1 MKQIILASAS
11 PRRSELLKQLGLDF
25 DIIPSCGEETITK
38 TDPEEVVKELAVQ
51 KASEVRDH
59 ILRKAFGK
67 EGAELS
73 KESEALFPTLK
84 IIGADTVVV
93 YNGEIFGKPA
103 DKEDAKRMLTIL
115 QGKTH
120 QVYTGVCVITLNEK
134 GTQWKESGNCQ
145 QCKRESFDE
154 TVRKKIRGI
163 KEETN
168 RKTDIVTVF
177 AEKTD
182 VTMYPLAEREILEYI
197 ETKEPMDKAGAYA
210 IQGISARFIKSI
222 CGDYN
227 NVVGLPIARLW
238 RECFRP

>member
-25 DIIPSCGEETITK
+25 DIIPSCGEEIVTK

-59 ILRKAFGK
+59 ILRRTYGQA
-67 EGAELS
+67 GAELS
-73 KESEALFPTLK
+73 KESGAQFPTLR

-103 DKEDAKRMLTIL
+103 DEADAKRMLTIL

-134 GTQWKESGNCQ
+134 GAEWKESGNCP
-145 QCKRESFDE
+145 QCRRDSPDE
-154 TVRKKIRGI
+154 TAGKTISGT

-168 RKTDIVTVF
+168 RETDTVTVF

-197 ETKEPMDKAGAYA
+197 DTKEPMDKAGAYA

-238 RECFRP
+238 QECFRS